1 MADGTAAPVD
11 RKDGLRVSR
20 LWTDERARGVILQ
33 ILLLLALALIVA
45 FIVSN
50 TIANLQRAGLA
61 SGYGFLSDTAS
72 FDINQRLIPY
82 ESTST
87 YGRAFVVGGLNTILV
102 AGLGIVA
109 ATIIGFIAG
118 VLRLSNNFLVSQIVA
133 VYVEFT
139 RNVPVLLQIIF
150 WWVIM
155 LALPKV
161 RDSASIADT
170 VYLNNRGV
178 RMPSPV
184 FEDGAGLILW
194 AVVGG
199 LVATFVVARWARAR
213 QDATGRTF
221 PVGWTALAL
230 IGGVP
235 LAVYFVLGRPIG
247 LDAPVMGKFNLR
259 GGFNVTPELVALWLA
274 LSTYTGAFISEIVRA
289 GILSVS
295 KGQTE
300 AAGALGLRPGL
311 TMRRIILPQ
320 ALRVII
326 PPLTS
331 QYLNLTK
338 NSSLAVAIGYQ
349 DVVSIG
355 DTIMNQSGQ
364 ALEVISVYMAF
375 YLTLSLLTSAFM
387 NWYNARIALV
397 ER

>member
-1 MADGTAAPVD
+1 M
-11 RKDGLRVSR
+11 RVSR
-20 LWTDERARGVILQ
+20 LWTDERARGVLYQ
-33 ILLLLALALIVA
+33 LLLLLGLALVAA

-61 SGYGFLSDTAS
+61 SGYGFLFDTAS

-82 ESTST
+82 DSTST
-87 YGRAFVVGGLNTILV
+87 YGRALVVGGLNTILV
-102 AGLGIVA
+102 AALGIVA
-109 ATIIGFIAG
+109 ATLIGFAAG
-118 VLRLSNNFLVSQIVA
+118 VLRLSNNYLVSRIVG

-139 RNVPVLLQIIF
+139 RNVPLLLQIIF

-161 RDSASIADT
+161 RGSISIADT

-184 FEDGAGLILW
+184 FEDGAGFILAAFAAGLAAAFLI
-194 AVVGG
+194 
-199 LVATFVVARWARAR
+199 ARWAKAR
-213 QDATGRTF
+213 QERTGRTF
-221 PVGWTALAL
+221 PAGWTGLAL
-230 IGGVP
+230 VAGLP
-235 LAVYFVLGRPIG
+235 LAVYFLFGRPIG
-247 LDAPVMGKFNLR
+247 FDAPVMGKFNLR
-259 GGFNVTPELVALWLA
+259 GGFNVTPELVALWFALA
-274 LSTYTGAFISEIVRA
+274 TYTGAFISEIVRA
-289 GILSVS
+289 GVLAVS

-349 DVVSIG
+349 DLVSIG
-355 DTIMNQSGQ
+355 DTILNQSGQ
-364 ALEVISVYMAF
+364 ALEVISIYMAA
-375 YLTLSLLTSAFM
+375 YLTISLLTSALM

>member
-1 MADGTAAPVD
+1 M
-11 RKDGLRVSR
+11 RVSR
-20 LWTDERARGVILQ
+20 LWTDERARGVLYQ
-33 ILLLLALALIVA
+33 LLLLLGLALVAA

-61 SGYGFLSDTAS
+61 SGYGFLFDTAS

-82 ESTST
+82 DSTST
-87 YGRAFVVGGLNTILV
+87 YGRALVVGGLNTILV
-102 AGLGIVA
+102 AALGIVA
-109 ATIIGFIAG
+109 ATLIGFAAG
-118 VLRLSNNFLVSQIVA
+118 VLRLSNNYLVSRIVG

-139 RNVPVLLQIIF
+139 RNVPLLLQIIF

-161 RDSASIADT
+161 RGSISIADT

-184 FEDGAGLILW
+184 FEDGAGFILAAFAAGLAAAFLI
-194 AVVGG
+194 
-199 LVATFVVARWARAR
+199 TRWAKAR
-213 QDATGRTF
+213 QERTGRTF
-221 PVGWTALAL
+221 PAGWTGLAL
-230 IGGVP
+230 VAGLP
-235 LAVYFVLGRPIG
+235 LAVYLLLGRPIG
-247 LDAPVMGKFNLR
+247 FDAPVMGKFNLR
-259 GGFNVTPELVALWLA
+259 GGFNVTPELVALWFALA
-274 LSTYTGAFISEIVRA
+274 TYTGAFISEIVRA
-289 GILSVS
+289 GVLAVS

-349 DVVSIG
+349 DLVSIG
-355 DTIMNQSGQ
+355 DTILNQSGQ
-364 ALEVISVYMAF
+364 ALEVISIYMAA
-375 YLTLSLLTSAFM
+375 YLTISLLTSALM